1 MLDGLDSHFQ
11 LVITSTITPNHT
23 HPPPHLHRPYIIF
36 FWSVLNFIFLY
47 GKLPFHKHWLWWQQ
61 QIDLFNSNNDAG
73 TVSENSTYLQFLL
86 ACIFIGGVVSLKRL
100 LLALY
105 LGRREVTRFG
115 NELETLMAKMIL
127 ISEVANLARDIETKQ
142 HIFKENPISDQ
153 ADVNEKLVQFADLM
167 IHNSVSM
174 DGMEGSPSKNNIESF
189 HTNNI
194 LDELKTLTSSNVEDQ
209 KSDLGNVC
217 ESTGNLPKP
226 MPERVSSSGTRSGNA
241 AATGDRPGI
250 MRETSSSAKMELSE
264 CSSIINTVL
273 FALYYKLLTD
283 LHLVNRLTEWEEP
296 EVVNKTKSK
305 ASVRDLVIFKKTVKV
320 MDDHY
325 PFSHAFGR
333 AKSREDC
340 VDSSQE
346 VFYRLMLSVGSN
358 KVYQSSGDE
367 EDYLP
372 FSIISV
378 LAMDE
383 KGTYV
388 DAKIKSLIRLFRPD
402 REGDLKCLE
411 FVTSIDAV
419 YKELRLLRAN
429 IYNSG
434 ENQCFPQWVCIPA
447 IFGKRLSDV
456 SLLNFQRKLTLPS
469 RRLSICSFTL
479 S

>member
-283 LHLVNRLTEWEEP
+283 LHLVNRLTEWE
-296 EVVNKTKSK
+296 
-305 ASVRDLVIFKKTVKV
+305 
-320 MDDHY
+320 
-325 PFSHAFGR
+325 
-333 AKSREDC
+333 
-340 VDSSQE
+340 
-346 VFYRLMLSVGSN
+346 
-358 KVYQSSGDE
+358 
-367 EDYLP
+367 
-372 FSIISV
+372 
-378 LAMDE
+378 
-383 KGTYV
+383 
-388 DAKIKSLIRLFRPD
+388 
-402 REGDLKCLE
+402 
-411 FVTSIDAV
+411 
-419 YKELRLLRAN
+419 
-429 IYNSG
+429 
-434 ENQCFPQWVCIPA
+434 
-447 IFGKRLSDV
+447 
-456 SLLNFQRKLTLPS
+456 
-469 RRLSICSFTL
+469 
-479 S
+479 